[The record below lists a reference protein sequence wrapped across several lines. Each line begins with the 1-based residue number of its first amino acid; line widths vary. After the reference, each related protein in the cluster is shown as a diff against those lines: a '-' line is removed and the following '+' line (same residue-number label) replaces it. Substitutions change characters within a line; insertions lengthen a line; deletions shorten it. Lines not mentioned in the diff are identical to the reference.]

1 MRGCHLGKTLYF
13 QNFMCMET
21 KYVYH
26 ILCICI
32 MYYLTVLH
40 VYLTI
45 FYVFFLIKYKKKTR
59 TGNVINM
66 TTTTI

>member
-45 FYVFFLIKYKKKTR
+45 FYVFFLIKYIKKKDTNNDIDNTAR
-59 TGNVINM
+59 
-66 TTTTI
+66 

>member
-26 ILCICI
+26 ILCI
-32 MYYLTVLH
+32 MYYLIVLH

-45 FYVFFLIKYKKKTR
+45 FYVFFLIKYKKKR
-59 TGNVINM
+59 GMQQLRVGIF
-66 TTTTI
+66 

>member
-45 FYVFFLIKYKKKTR
+45 FYVTFIIALLLF
-59 TGNVINM
+59 
-66 TTTTI
+66 

>member
-45 FYVFFLIKYKKKTR
+45 FYVFFLIKYKK
-59 TGNVINM
+59 
-66 TTTTI
+66 

>member
-26 ILCICI
+26 ILCI
-32 MYYLTVLH
+32 MYYLIVLH

-45 FYVFFLIKYKKKTR
+45 FYVFFSNKIFKKNKKT
-59 TGNVINM
+59 
-66 TTTTI
+66 